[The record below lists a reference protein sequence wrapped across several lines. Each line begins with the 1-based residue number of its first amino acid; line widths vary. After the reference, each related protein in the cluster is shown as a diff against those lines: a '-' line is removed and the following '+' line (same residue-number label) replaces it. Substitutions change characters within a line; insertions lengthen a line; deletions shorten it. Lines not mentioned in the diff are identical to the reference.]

1 MTRENVLIL
10 LGALVILAPFSG
22 LPVSWLSFILPVLG
36 AGIVG
41 IGILMR
47 SARRRATSVSSYET
61 SQSNTP

>member
-22 LPVSWLSFILPVLG
+22 LPLSWLSFILPILG
-36 AGIVG
+36 AGVVG

-47 SARRRATSVSSYET
+47 AVRRRAASVSSYEAN
-61 SQSNTP
+61 QSNTP